1 MPPIIPPNLDDRSFQ
16 DIVDETKRL
25 IPRHTPEW
33 TNHNVSDPGVALVEL
48 FAWMSEMVLF
58 RVNQVPERMYA
69 HFLGLVGIEP
79 FGPSA
84 ASADLT
90 FWFSAP
96 ARAEVVVP
104 AGVEVATSPA
114 ASGSASDDVVFTTV
128 REAVARPATLRAVLT
143 SSAGSDQLV
152 DGWADLAYR
161 GTSLAVFPSAEIALD
176 DATYLGFTSS
186 LADHALEL
194 TVAADVLGIGID
206 PTDPPLVWEA
216 WDGDAWVRLTVHE
229 DTTGGLNRDGRV
241 VLLLPGSHP
250 PLTLAGTG
258 AHWVRVRLVRAAPG
272 RPTYR
277 TSPRL
282 TSLDVGVVG
291 VTVPAEHAS
300 GRPGEV
306 LGRSTG
312 TAGQVFRV
320 AHTPVLAR
328 RPGEEIVVVTTTD
341 AEAWTEVADFSA
353 SGPRDRHVVWDSAT
367 GDVRFGPSVR
377 HPDGTVRQHGAVPA
391 DGAQVRV
398 SSYRSGGGARGNVG
412 PGTLVTPRTTLPM
425 VASVTNAAAASGGVD
440 PETVEEA
447 KVRGPLTLRTGRR
460 AVTSGDYERLAL
472 AASPAVARAR
482 CLPLGDSVAG
492 RAGAVRVLLVPAA
505 PPRGAAEDRDI
516 DDLALSPELRARVG
530 AELDAC
536 RLVGVG
542 LEVGAPFYQGASAAV
557 LVRALPG
564 RPAAV
569 VRQRVLEAL
578 HRFVDPLHGGTDG
591 VGWPFGEDLTSAAL
605 AHVVDEVDGVER
617 VEEVTLFDYDLRGRQ
632 RLGSGQDALTL
643 TPGALF
649 VSAAHRVVVR

>member
-58 RVNQVPERMYA
+58 RVNQVPERMYT
-69 HFLGLVGIEP
+69 HFLNLVGVEP

-84 ASADLT
+84 ATTDLT

-96 ARAEVVVP
+96 ARADVVVP
-104 AGVEVATSPA
+104 AGVEVATARSATA
-114 ASGSASDDVVFTTV
+114 AAGDDIVFTTV
-128 REAVARPATLRAVLT
+128 RDAVARPATLRSVLT
-143 SSAGSDQLV
+143 SAAGSDHLV
-152 DGWADLAYR
+152 DSWTDLAYQ
-161 GTSLAVFPSAEIALD
+161 GTSLAVFPSPEIAEN
-176 DATYLGFTSS
+176 DATYLGFTTS
-186 LADHALEL
+186 LADHALAL
-194 TVAADVLGIGID
+194 TVTADVLGIGID
-206 PTDPPLVWEA
+206 PSDPPLVWEA
-216 WDGDAWVRLTVHE
+216 WDGEAWVRLTVND
-229 DTTGGLNRDGRV
+229 DTTGGLNRDGRI
-241 VLLLPGSHP
+241 VLLMPAAHP
-250 PLTLAGTG
+250 PLTLGGTG

-291 VTVPAEHAS
+291 VSVPAEHAAS
-300 GRPGEV
+300 RPAEI

-312 TAGQVFRV
+312 AAGQIFRV
-320 AHTPVLAR
+320 AHAPVLAR
-328 RPGEEIVVVTTTD
+328 RDGEEVAVVTATHV
-341 AEAWTEVADFSA
+341 ESWTEVPDFAS
-353 SGPRDRHVVWDSAT
+353 SGPTDKHVVWEAT
-367 GDVRFGPSVR
+367 TGEIRFGPSVR
-377 HPDGTVRQHGAVPA
+377 HPDGTVRQHGAIPA
-391 DGAQVRV
+391 DGAQIRV
-398 SSYRSGGGARGNVG
+398 SPYRSGGGAHGNVG
-412 PGTLVTPRTTLPM
+412 PGALSVARSTLPM
-425 VASVTNAAAASGGVD
+425 VASVTNALAATGGVD
-440 PETVEEA
+440 AETVDEA

-460 AVTSGDYERLAL
+460 AVTASDYERLAL

-482 CLPLGDSVAG
+482 CIPLGDPVAS
-492 RAGAVRVLLVPAA
+492 RSGAVRVLLVPAA
-505 PPRGAAEDRDI
+505 PRRGATEDRDI
-516 DDLALSPELRARVG
+516 DDLALSPQLRDVVG

-578 HRFVDPLHGGTDG
+578 HARIDPLHGGADG
-591 VGWPFGEDLTSAAL
+591 SGWPFDHDLTAAAL
-605 AHVVDEVDGVER
+605 AQVVDEVEGVER
-617 VEEVTLFDYDLRGRQ
+617 VEEVTLFDYDLRSRRRVGD
-632 RLGSGQDALTL
+632 GQDALTL